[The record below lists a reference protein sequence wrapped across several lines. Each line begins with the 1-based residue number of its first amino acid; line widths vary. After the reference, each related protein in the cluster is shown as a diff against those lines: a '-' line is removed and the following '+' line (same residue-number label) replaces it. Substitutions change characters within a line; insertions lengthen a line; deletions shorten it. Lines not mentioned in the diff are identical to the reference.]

1 MKKTEIDNKIKKIFP
16 HFNTGKEKKP
26 DKLYVDEVRKVWWIT
41 NPACELSEKTLGVA
55 LKEFFS
61 NEEVQEKKY
70 LDESN
75 YQMTCDFKIDLKDAT
90 AFDVEK
96 KDSSRKKYNF

>member
-61 NEEVQEKKY
+61 NEKTPIFICGAKASF
-70 LDESN
+70 L
-75 YQMTCDFKIDLKDAT
+75 
-90 AFDVEK
+90 AF
-96 KDSSRKKYNF
+96 S